1 MISLAG
7 LTMHYGSKMLF
18 EDSSLSFNSGKRYGL
33 VGANGVGKTTLLRL
47 ITGEETPSRGVISI
61 PRDVQLGVLRQD
73 HFRFEQD
80 RILDVVLQG
89 KPALWTALQEKAN
102 QILNET
108 ESPTL
113 TELPPLEYKQTQR
126 CDHQLRLRRY

>member
-18 EDSSLSFNSGKRYGL
+18 EDSSLSFNPGKRYGL
-33 VGANGVGKTTLLRL
+33 VGANGTGKTTLLRL
-47 ITGEETPSRGVISI
+47 ITGEETPSRGTIAI

-80 RILDVVLQG
+80 RILDVVFQG
-89 KPALWTALQEKAN
+89 
-102 QILNET
+102 IV
-108 ESPTL
+108 
-113 TELPPLEYKQTQR
+113 
-126 CDHQLRLRRY
+126 